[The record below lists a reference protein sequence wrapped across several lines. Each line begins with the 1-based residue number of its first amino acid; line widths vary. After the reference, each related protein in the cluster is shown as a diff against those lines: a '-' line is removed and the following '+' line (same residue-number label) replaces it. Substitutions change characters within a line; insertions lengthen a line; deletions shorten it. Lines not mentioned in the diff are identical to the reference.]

1 MLNETKISLII
12 SKLRENLMIRKDSTE
27 KTAFQMCQRNNNIFN
42 NKKVIN
48 IYKLTFIVSLVIK
61 MMIFTNFAIFITDE
75 KINVN
80 FKIFITS
87 LLLKILIFH

>member
-1 MLNETKISLII
+1 
-12 SKLRENLMIRKDSTE
+12 
-27 KTAFQMCQRNNNIFN
+27 MCQRNNNIFN
-42 NKKVIN
+42 NKEVIN
-48 IYKLTFIVSLVIK
+48 ISKLRFIFSSVIK

-87 LLLKILIFH
+87 FVIENINISLKHLKGSFLCRIEPDYQIFPNF